1 MRGAGTETT
10 LTQRARKLYEET
22 AVPVREI
29 AAIAGVTERTLY
41 KYAAKHDWRPRY
53 RWRPDGARPRGWR
66 AAQGFAPAKGAGG
79 RFIRRDDKDKPFPQG
94 LKATAPQAER
104 RAAAQAREA
113 ERIAREA
120 QEAAQADA
128 RFEARMR
135 ALDAVNRA
143 LDDLIRYREAQARS
157 GRKQPA
163 GDPIERAY
171 LLAVNLA
178 ADRLEALQ
186 AREGLRNLEQ
196 TPRPPAIASLGG
208 RPPPVRGR

>member
-120 QEAAQADA
+120 QEAAEADA
-128 RFEARMR
+128 RFEERMR

-163 GDPIERAY
+163 GDSIERAY

-186 AREGLRNLEQ
+186 ARD
-196 TPRPPAIASLGG
+196 AI
-208 RPPPVRGR
+208 